1 MFDTPRART
10 VFRLAAGATA
20 LAALALIGSNAW
32 LLLHARDRIF
42 STTTRL
48 PQNDVGLVLGTAPKL
63 AKWKNPF
70 FEGRM
75 DAAAKLY
82 HAGKVRH
89 LLLSGD
95 NGTRGYDEPTAM
107 KKALLARG
115 VPESALHLDYA
126 GFRTLD
132 SMARARM
139 VFGVREVTVITDDF
153 HLARSLFLAD
163 SFGLNPVGYSPAPV
177 PLRSSAKT
185 RVRETVARA
194 ASLVDIYVLHRQPK
208 FYGPKVDLRL
218 ASEDR

>member
-1 MFDTPRART
+1 
-10 VFRLAAGATA
+10 
-20 LAALALIGSNAW
+20 
-32 LLLHARDRIF
+32 
-42 STTTRL
+42 
-48 PQNDVGLVLGTAPKL
+48 
-63 AKWKNPF
+63 
-70 FEGRM
+70 M

-132 SMARARM
+132 SMARAKM

-163 SFGLNPVGYSPAPV
+163 SFGLKAVGYSPAPV
-177 PLRSSAKT
+177 PLSASVKT
-185 RVRETVARA
+185 RVRETVARP
-194 ASLVDIYVLHRQPK
+194 ASLVDVYVLHRQPK
-208 FYGPKVDLRL
+208 FYGPKVELRL